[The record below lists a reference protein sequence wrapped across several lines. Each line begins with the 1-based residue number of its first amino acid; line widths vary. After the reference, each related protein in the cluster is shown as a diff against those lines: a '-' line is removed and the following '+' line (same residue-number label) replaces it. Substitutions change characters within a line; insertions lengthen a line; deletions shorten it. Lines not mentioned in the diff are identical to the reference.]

1 MKKILALFLVFVL
14 IFGCVNPKGEQNETK
29 DQESNKS
36 DNDSMEDK
44 SDDSSD
50 VTTND
55 SSEEELSGVTV
66 GTEGQ
71 EVASDEIPEV
81 EDDEELDELLN
92 EFE

>member
-44 SDDSSD
+44 FD
-50 VTTND
+50 TND
-55 SSEEELSGVTV
+55 SPEEDLSGVTV

-71 EVASDEIPEV
+71 EVTADDVPEV
-81 EDDEELDELLN
+81 EDDEELDEMLN
-92 EFE
+92 GFQ

>member
-44 SDDSSD
+44 SD
-50 VTTND
+50 TND
-55 SSEEELSGVTV
+55 SPEEDLSGVTV

-71 EVASDEIPEV
+71 EVTADDVPEV
-81 EDDEELDELLN
+81 EDDEELDEMLN
-92 EFE
+92 GFQ

>member
-44 SDDSSD
+44 SH
-50 VTTND
+50 TND
-55 SSEEELSGVTV
+55 SPEE
-66 GTEGQ
+66 
-71 EVASDEIPEV
+71 D
-81 EDDEELDELLN
+81 
-92 EFE
+92 

>member
-44 SDDSSD
+44 SD
-50 VTTND
+50 TND
-55 SSEEELSGVTV
+55 SPEEDLSGVTV

-71 EVASDEIPEV
+71 EVTADDVPEV
-81 EDDEELDELLN
+81 EDDEELDEMLN
-92 EFE
+92 EFQ

>member
-44 SDDSSD
+44 SD
-50 VTTND
+50 TND
-55 SSEEELSGVTV
+55 SPEEDLSGVTV

-71 EVASDEIPEV
+71 EVTADDVPEV
-81 EDDEELDELLN
+81 EDDEEFDEMLN
-92 EFE
+92 EFQ